1 MRQSPRL
8 LALLTI
14 SATLGFAT
22 QARGQSLPMSPL
34 ETDEQT
40 AGVEELVAP
49 EVEAPALVE
58 KTVSLPTLS
67 SVAILDAPS
76 TLTVEVEPN
85 ADEADIEP
93 AEATD
98 NTSESATATAPVQEV
113 FKPSAAVYKLSESSA
128 VEPATADSEVASVAS
143 DDETLEIAA
152 PTVQLSISPTTA
164 EAVSVHQ
171 LKQQLETAEA
181 LETAE
186 VEDFRTVETA
196 IATNAEAIESTPL
209 ATLDEI
215 LAQDADTTDDPT
227 EPGAIEETETE
238 DDEAVVDEEAP
249 EATDA
254 EEDEEEGTQ
263 PGGLDV
269 NRTPQETQV
278 LVAEVAVTDELGT
291 PLSPELEDT
300 VYDTIDTIPGRT
312 TTRSQIQRD
321 INSIFATGFFAN
333 VQAVPSDT
341 PLGVRVTFL
350 VEPNPILTQVNVER
364 DGTLPEEDTESLN
377 TEIDRI
383 FSPQYGEIINLLE
396 FQDGIVQLNEWYQAN
411 GYVLAQ
417 VIAAPEIQDDGVVT
431 LQVAEGVIED
441 IEIKFLTEEG
451 LDQDEE
457 GNPIRGKTREFI
469 ITREFETQ
477 PGDVFQQGRIQSD
490 LRRVFGL
497 GIFDDVNLTLN
508 PGKQDPRKVT
518 VTVNVVERSTGSV
531 AAGLGFNFTGD
542 LFGTVSYR
550 QDNFG
555 GNNQKLS
562 AETQLSTGGD
572 LLFDISFTD
581 PWIAGDPFRTS
592 YTVNAF
598 ARRSISLVFEGGP
611 NEINLPT
618 DDDDDDE
625 DDGDRV
631 RLQRLGGGI
640 SFRRPLSNGWSAS
653 IGTLY
658 QRVRATDSDG
668 DTETEDAAGNPLT
681 FSGDGS
687 DDLWTVQFGIAR
699 DLRNDAFTPT
709 SGSVLRLGSEQS
721 IPIGSGNI
729 FFNRLRASYSYY
741 IPVSFVNFNEGPQ
754 ALAFNI
760 QGGTIIGDLPPYEAF
775 ALGGTNS
782 VRGYEEGEVGAGR
795 SYLQASV
802 EYRFPLFSFLG
813 GALFLDAATDLG
825 TGSSVPGSPGPD
837 RDKPGSGFGVGAGV
851 RIQTPLGPI
860 RIDYGFNDQG
870 DGRLH
875 FGIGE
880 RF

>member
-1 MRQSPRL
+1 MRQSPHL

-14 SATLGFAT
+14 SATLGFAS
-22 QARGQSLPMSPL
+22 QARGESLLISSQ
-34 ETDEQT
+34 ETDAHT
-40 AGVEELVAP
+40 VGVAELTLSEDKAP
-49 EVEAPALVE
+49 DRVEAIAP
-58 KTVSLPTLS
+58 PTLS
-67 SVAILDAPS
+67 SVATLEAPSSPRASLPALDSEILEESAAVAEETPAAEGAESLAPSSSIPSASVHQLSQQPEEESDGAVSPESDPSDVLREDEVLDGESPSTPEVESPDVADPPDILDIDIDESFEESGEGDAAEDEESAEPGAVDEMDPS
-76 TLTVEVEPN
+76 E
-85 ADEADIEP
+85 DESE

-98 NTSESATATAPVQEV
+98 
-113 FKPSAAVYKLSESSA
+113 
-128 VEPATADSEVASVAS
+128 
-143 DDETLEIAA
+143 
-152 PTVQLSISPTTA
+152 
-164 EAVSVHQ
+164 
-171 LKQQLETAEA
+171 
-181 LETAE
+181 
-186 VEDFRTVETA
+186 
-196 IATNAEAIESTPL
+196 
-209 ATLDEI
+209 
-215 LAQDADTTDDPT
+215 
-227 EPGAIEETETE
+227 EET
-238 DDEAVVDEEAP
+238 DEEG
-249 EATDA
+249 D
-254 EEDEEEGTQ
+254 Q

-269 NRTPQETQV
+269 ERAPQETQV
-278 LVAEVAVTDELGT
+278 LVAEVAVTSPEGQA
-291 PLSPELEDT
+291 LSSELEDT
-300 VYDTIDTIPGRT
+300 VYDTIDTTPGET
-312 TTRSQIQRD
+312 TTRSQLQRD

-333 VQAVPSDT
+333 VRAVPSDT

-350 VEPNPILTQVNVER
+350 VEPNPVLSRVEVEG
-364 DGTLPEEDTESLN
+364 DEVLPDEVVD
-377 TEIDRI
+377 DI
-383 FSPQYGEIINLLE
+383 FSPQYGEIINLLD
-396 FQDGIVQLNEWYQAN
+396 FQDGIVELNEWYQQN

-441 IEIKFLTEEG
+441 IEIKFITEEG
-451 LDQDEE
+451 LDQDED

-477 PGDVFQQGRIQSD
+477 PGDVFQQNRIQSD
-490 LRRVFGL
+490 LQRVFGL

-508 PGKQDPRKVT
+508 PGKEDPRKVN

-555 GNNQKLS
+555 GNNQKFS

-572 LLFDISFTD
+572 ILFDISFTD
-581 PWIAGDPFRTS
+581 PWIAGDPYRTS

-598 ARRSISLVFEGGP
+598 ARRSVSLVFEGGD
-611 NEINLPT
+611 NEINLPL

-631 RLQRLGGGI
+631 RVQRLGGGV
-640 SFRRPLSNGWSAS
+640 SFRRPLSDTWSAS
-653 IGTLY
+653 LGTLY
-658 QRVRATDSDG
+658 QRVRTTDSDG
-668 DTETEDAAGNPLT
+668 DTATEDAAGNPLT
-681 FSGDGS
+681 FSGDGA
-687 DDLWTVQFGIAR
+687 DDLWTVQFGVVQ

-709 SGSVLRLGSEQS
+709 SGSVLRLGTEQS
-721 IPIGSGNI
+721 IPLGSGNI

-741 IPVSFVNFNEGPQ
+741 IPVSFINFNEGPQ
-754 ALAFNI
+754 ALAFNV

-813 GALFLDAATDLG
+813 GAIFVDAATDLG
-825 TGSSVPGSPGPD
+825 SGSAVPGSPGPD

-860 RIDYGFNDQG
+860 RIDYGLSDQG